1 MARIPKRPAKTLS
14 ALRPVESLIH
24 VIRGQKVMIDS
35 DLAALYEVPT
45 KALNQAVRRNIERFP
60 EDFAFLLSKDELEHW
75 RSQIVTSNPSAKMG
89 LRRPPYAF
97 TQEGVAML
105 SAVLRS
111 GRAVQM
117 SINIIR
123 TFVRLR
129 QLVENNRDI
138 AIRVD
143 KLERGHDRS
152 ASVIEILV
160 EDIDR
165 LAHEV
170 KDMKA
175 LPPVTKRKIGFRLG
189 DDD

>member
-1 MARIPKRPAKTLS
+1 
-14 ALRPVESLIH
+14 
-24 VIRGQKVMIDS
+24 
-35 DLAALYEVPT
+35 
-45 KALNQAVRRNIERFP
+45 
-60 EDFAFLLSKDELEHW
+60 
-75 RSQIVTSNPSAKMG
+75 
-89 LRRPPYAF
+89 
-97 TQEGVAML
+97 ML

-111 GRAVQM
+111 DRAVQM
-117 SINIIR
+117 SIAIIR
-123 TFVRLR
+123 AFVRMRELI
-129 QLVENNRDI
+129 ENNRDI
-138 AIRVD
+138 AARVE

-189 DDD
+189 DDE